1 MEVLSMSFDYK
12 PFFKILIDKEVTR
25 EQIKKDLQLSP
36 ATMAKLA
43 KGENISMSVL
53 DKLCEYLNCEIED
66 IISHVKVSE

>member
-1 MEVLSMSFDYK
+1 M
-12 PFFKILIDKEVTR
+12 TR

-53 DKLCEYLNCEIED
+53 DKLCEYLDCEIED

>member
-1 MEVLSMSFDYK
+1 MPFDYK
-12 PFFKILIDKEVTR
+12 PFFKTLIDKEVTR

-53 DKLCEYLNCEIED
+53 DKLCEYLHCEIED

>member
-1 MEVLSMSFDYK
+1 MITNK
-12 PFFKILIDKEVTR
+12 TLIDKEVTR

-53 DKLCEYLNCEIED
+53 DKLCEYLDCEIED

>member
-1 MEVLSMSFDYK
+1 MSFDYK
-12 PFFKILIDKEVTR
+12 PFFKTLIDKEVSR

-53 DKLCEYLNCEIED
+53 DKLCEYLDCEIED

>member
-12 PFFKILIDKEVTR
+12 PFFKTLIDKEVTR

>member
-1 MEVLSMSFDYK
+1 MSFDYK
-12 PFFKILIDKEVTR
+12 PFFKTLIDKEVTR

-53 DKLCEYLNCEIED
+53 DKLCEYLDCKIED

>member
-1 MEVLSMSFDYK
+1 MSFDYK

>member
-12 PFFKILIDKEVTR
+12 PFFKTLIDKEVTR

-53 DKLCEYLNCEIED
+53 DKLCEYLDCEIED

>member
-1 MEVLSMSFDYK
+1 MSFDYK
-12 PFFKILIDKEVTR
+12 PFFKTLIDKEVTR

-53 DKLCEYLNCEIED
+53 DKLCEYLDCEIED